1 MINEP
6 TSHDFE
12 IKRLER
18 ELKTRESTIE
28 SLKEQ
33 LENNHSILQDVITEK
48 KELKRRVQGY
58 DLSLIDAKL
67 KQYQKLQEDHQKT
80 VHRLQVTKN
89 HLDNANNNIKELE
102 REQDKLKQIIEDLN
116 TRGLLDYVR
125 GKYPESYLEYREK

>member
-18 ELKTRESTIE
+18 ELKTRESHIE
-28 SLKEQ
+28 SLKE
-33 LENNHSILQDVITEK
+33 LLANNQSMLQDVIAEK

-58 DLSLIDAKL
+58 DLSLVDAKL

-80 VHRLQVTKN
+80 VHRLQVTKK
-89 HLDNANNNIKELE
+89 HLDNTNNKLKELE
-102 REQDKLKQIIEDLN
+102 REMVELKQIIEDLN
-116 TRGLLDYVR
+116 NRGLFDYIR
-125 GKYPESYLEYREK
+125 SKYPESYQKYRER